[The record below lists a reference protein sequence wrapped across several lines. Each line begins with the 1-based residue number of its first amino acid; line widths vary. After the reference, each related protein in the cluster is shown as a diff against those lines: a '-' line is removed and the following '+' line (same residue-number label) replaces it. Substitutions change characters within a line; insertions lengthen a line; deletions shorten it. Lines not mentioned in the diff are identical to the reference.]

1 MTSLAKDSILF
12 SVIITEFLL
21 ILIINAVTITAF
33 ARSRHLRK
41 RSTYLVINLTAADLL
56 VGAVTGPL
64 HVYHKMEDIFGL
76 TWRGAIVIAIDNI
89 FPIASIVNL
98 CLISLD
104 RLHATLFPFRHC
116 LNGKRFYL
124 KITLVSWFA
133 SFLLAALMA
142 GLYANEAYSTFS
154 YAWVSFSIL
163 TLLVLVVSYIL
174 IILNVRRSPHSQNHG
189 SIHTE
194 RKLSVT
200 LFIVT
205 LLSILT
211 ILPWTIYESIPEKNK
226 GKMEQC
232 VKG

>member
-12 SVIITEFLL
+12 SVIITEYLL

-33 ARSRHLRK
+33 ARRRHLRK
-41 RSTYLVINLTAADLL
+41 RSTYLIINLTAADLL

-76 TWRGAIVIAIDNI
+76 TWRGAIVIPIDNI

-116 LNGKRFYL
+116 LIGKRFYF
-124 KITLVSWFA
+124 KIILISWFA

-142 GLYANEAYSTFS
+142 GLFVNEEYSTFS
-154 YAWVSFSIL
+154 YVWVSFSNSHPPCPRSFLYPYCFKCSKESPFTKSWFNSHRKETIRD
-163 TLLVLVVSYIL
+163 VIHSHFGFYSYNSAL
-174 IILNVRRSPHSQNHG
+174 DYL
-189 SIHTE
+189 
-194 RKLSVT
+194 
-200 LFIVT
+200 
-205 LLSILT
+205 
-211 ILPWTIYESIPEKNK
+211 
-226 GKMEQC
+226 
-232 VKG
+232 